1 MGIWYNQMEVVMQG
15 TILSQ
20 PQLLQD
26 NVIFILKCGET
37 AITVI
42 RKNREAQKRDILF
55 LCVGQQVLLLGC
67 LEGSC
72 VIADRI
78 RIIDCGQR
86 NYLLDTNEIG
96 EKFYGNSAIDGNDA
110 SHS

>member
-1 MGIWYNQMEVVMQG
+1 MQG

-20 PQLLQD
+20 PQLLRG
-26 NVIFILKCGET
+26 NVIFIIESDDAT
-37 AITVI
+37 IAVI
-42 RKNREAQKRDILF
+42 RKNREDQKRDILF

-67 LEGSC
+67 LEGDC
-72 VIADRI
+72 LIADKI
-78 RIIDCGQR
+78 RIIDCAQR

-96 EKFYGNSAIDGNDA
+96 EKFYGNSAIIGNDP